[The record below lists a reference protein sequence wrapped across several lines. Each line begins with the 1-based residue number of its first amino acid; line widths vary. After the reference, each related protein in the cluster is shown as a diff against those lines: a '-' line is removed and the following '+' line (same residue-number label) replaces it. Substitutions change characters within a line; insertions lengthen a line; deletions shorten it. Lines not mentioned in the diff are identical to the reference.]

1 MHFYLQYLRW
11 NDRQPDLS
19 KQPGGNSGRL
29 SGADWFLSGS
39 RNFSDFVNYDIE
51 DARSCAYSLADETN
65 FNFYVFKKSVDT
77 SVERICTIEN
87 GSLASVIPE
96 YMAIVGNYDSYCYP
110 GISIDVLNSPEQIF
124 TEVEEQDANLSRGD
138 IYAVAFFPL
147 GDLTYH
153 DDLYFKMKYIDFA
166 YKVRYA
172 IFAVL
177 AVSTI
182 GAVILLVT
190 LVRTAGKKDEEGRIQ
205 RSFIDKIPL
214 ELYGLMLYIVAA
226 CVAGF
231 LETYG
236 DFTERT

>member
-1 MHFYLQYLRW
+1 MYTVWLRRTLIFMYL
-11 NDRQPDLS
+11 
-19 KQPGGNSGRL
+19 
-29 SGADWFLSGS
+29 
-39 RNFSDFVNYDIE
+39 
-51 DARSCAYSLADETN
+51 
-65 FNFYVFKKSVDT
+65 KKSVDT

-87 GSLASVIPE
+87 GSMGSVIPE
-96 YMAIVGNYDSYCYP
+96 NMAIVGNYDSYCYP

-177 AVSTI
+177 AGSTI
-182 GAVILLVT
+182 GAGILLVT

-205 RSFIDKIPL
+205 KSFIDKIPL
-214 ELYGLMLYIVAA
+214 ELYGLMLYIVEA

-231 LETYG
+231 FWKYMGILRNEHRLPCCHCDTG
-236 DFTERT
+236 SIDSNPAFSISHELLSKA

>member
-1 MHFYLQYLRW
+1 M
-11 NDRQPDLS
+11 
-19 KQPGGNSGRL
+19 
-29 SGADWFLSGS
+29 
-39 RNFSDFVNYDIE
+39 
-51 DARSCAYSLADETN
+51 
-65 FNFYVFKKSVDT
+65 
-77 SVERICTIEN
+77 ERICTIEN
-87 GSLASVIPE
+87 GNLGSVIPE

-147 GDLTYH
+147 DDLTYH
-153 DDLYFKMKYIDFA
+153 DDLYFKMKYIDFV

-177 AVSTI
+177 AGSTI

-205 RSFIDKIPL
+205 KSFIDKIPL
-214 ELYGLMLYIVAA
+214 ELYGLMLYIVEA